1 VTTPLAG
8 TITALKAQTKNKG
21 RVNVYLD
28 GTFAFGL
35 ADVIAAPLRV
45 GQRLSDDDIAALRQR
60 DAQERAYDQALRF
73 LSYRPRSIEET
84 RRYLADKDVPP
95 DVIATTLARLARA
108 GLLDDEAFARF
119 WVENRESFR
128 PRSAMALRMELR
140 RKGVGDEAI
149 ATALAAVDEKEA
161 AYQAALARA
170 VRLRGADRT
179 TFYRR
184 LGGFLQRRGFGYETA
199 RETVDR
205 LWRESTAP
213 E

>member
-1 VTTPLAG
+1 MAG